1 MARKADRPSFESWGR
16 YPARNSALVP
26 LYWPSD
32 FPLGP
37 SVDVEGGHSPHGSH
51 RMLPVGMGRSYGDVC
66 LVANGTL
73 LSTRGLDRFQAFD
86 DDEGVLRCEAGVTL
100 GEILNLCIP
109 RGWFLPVTAGTRSVT
124 VGGAIAN
131 DIHGKNHN
139 TAGTFGRHVRSF
151 ELVRSDGSRFT
162 CSPAQNAEWFRGTIG
177 GMGLTGLITWAEI
190 QMRPIVS
197 PLMRCEAVQFRGIEE
212 FVALALASQNPEYSI
227 AWMDAIASGSN
238 FARGIFMTASHSE
251 VSVPLVAAKPG
262 MLGIPFDLPA
272 FTLNRYSVGFFN
284 ALYFHRHWG
293 KSKPRQVGYDLF
305 FYPLDRVAHWNR
317 LYGRQGLMQ
326 FHGVLPW
333 DTDQHG
339 LLQLLKAVSGSRLR
353 SFFATLKVFGD
364 AVSPGIM
371 SFPMPG
377 ISLALDLPVRGDE
390 TLDLMDKL
398 ARITVEHGGRIYPAK
413 DAHMTA
419 TEFQAFY
426 PQWQQFAAFVD
437 PAFSSSLWERVSGR
451 G

>member
-1 MARKADRPSFESWGR
+1 MALKSDRPNFESWGR
-16 YPARNSALVP
+16 NPAQNSVLAP

-32 FPLGP
+32 FPLPRSADLHGDP
-37 SVDVEGGHSPHGSH
+37 SPHASP

-66 LVANGTL
+66 LLANGTL
-73 LSTRGLDRFQAFD
+73 LSTRSLDRFQAFD
-86 DDEGVLRCEAGVTL
+86 HHEGILRCEAGVTL
-100 GEILNLCIP
+100 GEILSLCIP

-139 TAGTFGRHVRSF
+139 IAGTFGRHVRSF

-162 CSPAQNAEWFRGTIG
+162 CSPVQNPEWFRATIG

-190 QMRPIVS
+190 QLRPIVS
-197 PLMRCEAVQFRGIEE
+197 PRMRCEAVQFRGIDE
-212 FVALALASQNPEYSI
+212 FVALALASQNAEYSI

-238 FARGIFMTASHSE
+238 FARGIFMTAAHSD
-251 VSVPLVAAKPG
+251 VPATLVASESG
-262 MLGIPFDLPA
+262 LLGIPFDLPA
-272 FTLNRYSVGFFN
+272 FTLNRYSVGLFN
-284 ALYFHRHWG
+284 AFHFHSHRG
-293 KSKPRQVGYDLF
+293 KPREVGYDTF
-305 FYPLDRVAHWNR
+305 FYPLDRIAHWNR
-317 LYGRQGLMQ
+317 LYGRRGFMQ
-326 FHGVLPW
+326 YHGVLPW
-333 DTDQHG
+333 ETDHHG

-353 SFFATLKVFGD
+353 SFLATLKVFGD
-364 AVSPGIM
+364 AASPGIM

-390 TLDLMDKL
+390 SHDLMDKL
-398 ARITVEHGGRIYPAK
+398 ARITAEHGGRIYPAK

-419 TEFQAFY
+419 TQFQTFY
-426 PQWQQFAAFVD
+426 PQWQQFAAYID